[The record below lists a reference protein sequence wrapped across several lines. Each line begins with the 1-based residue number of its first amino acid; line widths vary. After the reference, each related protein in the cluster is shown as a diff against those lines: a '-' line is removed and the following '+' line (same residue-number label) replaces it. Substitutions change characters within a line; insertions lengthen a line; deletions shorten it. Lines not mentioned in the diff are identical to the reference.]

1 MTKKVLFGSIILAT
15 ALLAFANVALQDYL
29 TAALAFAV
37 GSIWL
42 ILNTNNKE
50 TPNSLF
56 FLFFIGLAIVG
67 SLRDIPTPIM
77 LLAVSAI
84 LIAWDLSQLQAKLI
98 NEEESAAKTLL
109 EVKHLQKLAITAS
122 LGFLMALIPVF
133 VQFQT
138 SFIIFLFIILVMMLA
153 LRKSILYL
161 RNEKKNNT

>member
-1 MTKKVLFGSIILAT
+1 MTKKVLFGSIILTT
-15 ALLAFANVALQDYL
+15 ALLAFANVALKDYL

-42 ILNTNNKE
+42 ILNMNNKE

-84 LIAWDLSQLQAKLI
+84 LIAWDLSQLQARI
-98 NEEESAAKTLL
+98 STEEENAAKTLL

-122 LGFLMALIPVF
+122 VGFLVALIPVF
-133 VQFQT
+133 VQFQI
-138 SFIIFLFIILVMMLA
+138 SFVILLIIILAIMLA

-161 RNEKKNNT
+161 RNEKKSST